1 VTVDDETEQPTDAA
15 DIASVDG
22 DAVDAAARDDADR
35 DEDTDALL
43 SRLRLIEDQPLDVRA
58 AAFTQV
64 HDELRAALEGGDS
77 PGHHG

>member
-1 VTVDDETEQPTDAA
+1 VTVDDDAQQPDETE
-15 DIASVDG
+15 VE
-22 DAVDAAARDDADR
+22 AVDAEARDDADR
-35 DEDTDALL
+35 DQETDALL
-43 SRLRLIEDQPLDVRA
+43 SRLRLIEDQPLDARA

>member
-1 VTVDDETEQPTDAA
+1 VTVDDQTQPPADAA
-15 DIASVDG
+15 
-22 DAVDAAARDDADR
+22 DAVDAEARDDADR
-35 DEDTDALL
+35 DEETDALL
-43 SRLRLIEDQPLDVRA
+43 SRLRLIEDQPLDARA